1 MLKITAITSVVIT
14 TTLSTYL
21 FSYDIFNANAVAWIH
36 YIIPFTVGMIFAAS
50 SVMLFLDSQ

>member
-1 MLKITAITSVVIT
+1 MLKVTAITSVVIT

-36 YIIPFTVGMIFAAS
+36 YIIPFAVGMIFAAS
-50 SVMLFLDSQ
+50 SVMLFLDRS